1 MLDRN
6 YEKGKMVLNAIR
18 EDAEERMKKS
28 LSSLHAA
35 FAKIRT
41 GRAHPGILTGITV
54 DYYGNETPLDQV
66 ANISVEDARTLMI
79 SPWEKPMVAVVE
91 KAILKSDL
99 GLNPATS
106 GDKVRLPM
114 PPLTEENRKELTRIA
129 KGEAENARVAIRN
142 IRRDA
147 NSDMKDLLKE
157 KEITEDEER
166 RGSDLIQKLTD
177 ANIKEVDDALVTK
190 EADLMEI

>member
-1 MLDRN
+1 
-6 YEKGKMVLNAIR
+6 MVLNAIR

-28 LSSLHAA
+28 LSALHAA

-54 DYYGNETPLDQV
+54 DYYGNEIPLDQV

-129 KGEAENARVAIRN
+129 KSEAENARVAIRN

-157 KEITEDEER
+157 KGITEDEER
-166 RGSDLIQKLTD
+166 RGSDVIQKLTD

>member
-1 MLDRN
+1 
-6 YEKGKMVLNAIR
+6 
-18 EDAEERMKKS
+18 
-28 LSSLHAA
+28 
-35 FAKIRT
+35 
-41 GRAHPGILTGITV
+41 
-54 DYYGNETPLDQV
+54 
-66 ANISVEDARTLMI
+66 
-79 SPWEKPMVAVVE
+79 
-91 KAILKSDL
+91 
-99 GLNPATS
+99 
-106 GDKVRLPM
+106 M

>member
-1 MLDRN
+1 ML
-6 YEKGKMVLNAIR
+6 EEIR
-18 EDAEERMKKS
+18 KDAQERMKKS
-28 LSSLHAA
+28 VESLVAA

-41 GRAHPGILTGITV
+41 GRAHPGILDGISV
-54 DYYGNETPLDQV
+54 DYYGTPTPLNQV
-66 ANISVEDARTLMI
+66 ANVIIEDARTLAI
-79 SPWEKPMVAVVE
+79 SPWEKQMIPVVE

-106 GDKVRLPM
+106 GEKIRLPM
-114 PPLTEENRKELTRIA
+114 PPLTEENRRDLTRIA
-129 KGEAENARVAIRN
+129 KQEAENARIAVRN

-166 RGSDLIQKLTD
+166 HGIESIQKLTD
-177 ANIKEVDDALVTK
+177 ANIKEVDDLLATK

>member
-1 MLDRN
+1 
-6 YEKGKMVLNAIR
+6 MVLNAIR

-54 DYYGNETPLDQV
+54 DYYGNEIPLDQV

-157 KEITEDEER
+157 KGITEDEER
-166 RGSDLIQKLTD
+166 RGSDVIQKLTD